1 MHVACKKFLVGA
13 VVIVALLVPFWSG
26 FEKPADAMDEGTLLV
41 YPELILKGQVP
52 YRDFETFYGPANLV
66 LLSATYA
73 GFGTSI
79 FTERV
84 VGLLY
89 RLLGLVAL
97 FVLIQRWGTSIAVG
111 CLIVAGFLLMPMKVS
126 AFAWMGGIMCVLW
139 SLWCIAKPDSGRRCF
154 WGGIL
159 AGIALLYRVDL
170 MPALAIASLPLFLLM
185 NHRSR
190 WRFLEGVTLALLPL
204 GWLMIVAGPQQ
215 LFNNLFLFP
224 VIYAN
229 PARRLP
235 FSSAGDLVHYM
246 FFVHVIAT
254 LINLAA
260 GTMAIRSEH
269 RAPAPRLLLSM
280 ALLGLG
286 VTHQMLQRID
296 YSHVIFAAFISLGLL
311 PLSLLV
317 LRGYWAKERPGWVQ
331 ALLATTAVLILLLI
345 AVPHLAD
352 YSRSE
357 LSFNLSQ
364 QPNTTL
370 FVVHAG
376 RSFPIRFVKEAR
388 DINRLLKR
396 LEELSRPNQRL
407 FVGPAD
413 LRRTNYNDTYV
424 YHLMPQLP
432 PATYFLEM
440 NPGSANRP
448 DSRLATDVASA
459 DWLVLN
465 HLWDVWNEPND
476 SIRYRSDAPMK
487 VVRAEFELC
496 NRYGDFEFVSS

>member
-1 MHVACKKFLVGA
+1 
-13 VVIVALLVPFWSG
+13 
-26 FEKPADAMDEGTLLV
+26 
-41 YPELILKGQVP
+41 
-52 YRDFETFYGPANLV
+52 
-66 LLSATYA
+66 
-73 GFGTSI
+73 
-79 FTERV
+79 
-84 VGLLY
+84 
-89 RLLGLVAL
+89 
-97 FVLIQRWGTSIAVG
+97 
-111 CLIVAGFLLMPMKVS
+111 
-126 AFAWMGGIMCVLW
+126 
-139 SLWCIAKPDSGRRCF
+139 
-154 WGGIL
+154 
-159 AGIALLYRVDL
+159 
-170 MPALAIASLPLFLLM
+170 M
-185 NHRSR
+185 NPGSR
-190 WRFLEGVTLALLPL
+190 WRYLGGVTLALLPF

-215 LFNNLFLFP
+215 LLNNLFLFP
-224 VIYAN
+224 VIYSN

-235 FSSAGDLVHYM
+235 FSSAGGLAHYM
-246 FFVHVIAT
+246 FFAHVIAT
-254 LINLAA
+254 LINLTA
-260 GTMAIRSEH
+260 GTMAVRSER
-269 RAPAPRLLLSM
+269 RAPAPRLLLGM

-296 YSHVIFAAFISLGLL
+296 YLHVIFVAFISLGLL
-311 PLSLLV
+311 PLSVLV
-317 LRGYWAKERPGWVQ
+317 LRGYWAKERFGWIP
-331 ALLATTAVLILLLI
+331 AFLATSAVLILLLI

-357 LSFNLSQ
+357 LSFSLSQ
-364 QPNTTL
+364 QPNTTF

-376 RSFPIRFVKEAR
+376 RSFPVRFVKEAR

-396 LEELSRPNQRL
+396 LEELARPNQRL

-424 YHLMPQLP
+424 YHLMPQLH

-465 HLWDVWNEPND
+465 HFWDVWNEPND

-496 NRYGDFEFVSS
+496 NRYGDFELYRHK